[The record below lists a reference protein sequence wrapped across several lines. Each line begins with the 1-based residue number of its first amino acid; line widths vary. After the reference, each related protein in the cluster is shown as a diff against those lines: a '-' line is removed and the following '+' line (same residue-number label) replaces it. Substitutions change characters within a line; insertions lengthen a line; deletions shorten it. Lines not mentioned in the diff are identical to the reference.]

1 MIRIAEA
8 VVVHREAAA
17 YRMLRGACRGLARFL
32 RGQEQAVVTGNFCS
46 VNVRRTKSLLKCT
59 VTKIAIIR
67 RQCGEVPPSTHRH
80 RHTASVPV
88 ARQNKLA
95 AGLPR

>member
-1 MIRIAEA
+1 
-8 VVVHREAAA
+8 
-17 YRMLRGACRGLARFL
+17 
-32 RGQEQAVVTGNFCS
+32 
-46 VNVRRTKSLLKCT
+46 LLKCT